1 MQKTRLVQFLQ
12 SLNQSEIKSFRDFLN
27 SPSFNKNKQIVNL
40 FELVIIYHPT
50 FVNNEL
56 NEENLFSKLFIDQ
69 KYDYFKMKN
78 LSSDL
83 LALGK
88 EFFAYLNFKKSKDSN
103 DIYVLKESK
112 ARNLDMIFE
121 NTYKQADKR
130 SLSTTFKDEN
140 YLYHRM
146 NLINELIGFNAPKNP
161 SINLHLMQDKLDL
174 FVDYSIIMLLK
185 FYNIM
190 LHDEVQ
196 FNHKYD
202 LKMFDFVMDYVKNNL
217 KQDNPT
223 MLVYYHIIQLEH
235 VKSDENFFRLNE
247 LRKKYKEELSAVDN
261 YMAFLHL
268 DSYCANAYNEFSRTD
283 LMYEQFL
290 LTKECDM
297 NLFPELG
304 KILYPD
310 FLYSVKIAARV
321 DEFDF
326 ALKYIEKYK
335 HNLTEE
341 KKNTLDFCHAYIA
354 YRQGRHDEALELLSK
369 TGFTNFIMKIQVRL
383 LLLQLTYEKQYFDQ
397 ALTMI
402 DSFRHYVSR
411 ENLLLEK
418 LKTTLLRFLTITGDM
433 IKHNTGVDK
442 NVKDAVHKIRFNIEN
457 LETNHFGIKL
467 WLEERAAEL
476 K

>member
-12 SLNQSEIKSFRDFLN
+12 SLNHAEIKGFRDFLN
-27 SPSFNKNKQIVNL
+27 SPSFNKNKQVIHL
-40 FELVIIYHPT
+40 FELIIIYHPA
-50 FVNNEL
+50 FANNEL
-56 NEENLFSKLFIDQ
+56 KEESLFSKIFTDE
-69 KYDYFKMKN
+69 KFDYFKMKN

-88 EFFAYLNFKKSKDSN
+88 EFLAFLNFKKNKDTSELY
-103 DIYVLKESK
+103 ILRESK
-112 ARNLDMIFE
+112 SRNLDLIFE

-130 SLSTTFKDEN
+130 NLKSAVRDEN
-140 YLYHRM
+140 FLYHRM

-161 SINLHLMQDKLDL
+161 SINLQLLQDKLDL
-174 FVDYSIIMLLK
+174 FADYSITMLLR
-185 FYNIM
+185 FYNVM

-202 LKMFDFVMDYVKNNL
+202 LKMFDVVMDYVQNNL
-217 KQDNPT
+217 KHDNPT
-223 MLVYYHIIQLEH
+223 KLVYYHIIKLEL
-235 VKSDENFFRLNE
+235 VKSDENFFKLNE
-247 LRKKYKEELSAVDN
+247 LRKKYKNELSAVDN
-261 YMAFLHL
+261 YMTFLRL

-283 LMYEQFL
+283 LMYEQYL

-321 DEFDF
+321 GEFDF
-326 ALKYIEKYK
+326 ALQYIEKYK
-335 HNLTEE
+335 HNLSEE

-354 YRQGRHDEALELLSK
+354 YKQGRLDEALELLSK

-383 LLLQLTYEKQYFDQ
+383 LLLQLSYERDYSDQ
-397 ALTMI
+397 ALAMI

-418 LKTTLLRFLTITGDM
+418 HKAILLRFLKITGDL
-433 IKHNTGVDK
+433 IKYKTGVIR
-442 NVKDAVHKIRFNIEN
+442 NVKDALHKIRFEIEN
-457 LETNHFGIKL
+457 LESNHFGVKH

-476 K
+476 N

>member
-27 SPSFNKNKQIVNL
+27 SPSFNKNKQIINL

-50 FVNNEL
+50 FANNEI
-56 NEENLFSKLFIDQ
+56 NEENLFSKIFTGQ

-88 EFFAYLNFKKSKDSN
+88 EYLAFMNFKKNKDTRELY
-103 DIYVLKESK
+103 ILKESK
-112 ARNLDMIFE
+112 SRNLDLIFE
-121 NTYKQADKR
+121 STYKLADKR
-130 SLSTTFKDEN
+130 SLITKFKDEN
-140 YLYHRM
+140 YLFHRM

-161 SINLHLMQDKLDL
+161 SINLQLMQDKLDV
-174 FVDYSIIMLLK
+174 FVDYSVIMLLR

-202 LKMFDFVMDYVKNNL
+202 LKLFDVVMDYVQNNL
-217 KQDNPT
+217 KHDNPT
-223 MLVYYHIIQLEH
+223 MLIYYHIIRLEL
-235 VKSDENFFRLNE
+235 VKSDENFFKLNE
-247 LRKKYKEELSAVDN
+247 LRKKFKNELGPVDN
-261 YMAFLHL
+261 YMTFLHL

-297 NLFPELG
+297 NQFPELG

-321 DEFDF
+321 DEFEY
-326 ALKYIEKYK
+326 ALQYIEKYN

-369 TGFTNFIMKIQVRL
+369 TTFTNFIMKIQVRL
-383 LLLQLTYEKQYFDQ
+383 LLLQLAYEKHYFDQ

-411 ENLLLEK
+411 ESLLLEK
-418 LKTTLLRFLTITGDM
+418 LKAILLRFLKITGDM
-433 IKHNTGVDK
+433 IKHNTGTVRK
-442 NVKDAVHKIRFNIEN
+442 VKDAVHKINFDVDN
-457 LETNHFGIKL
+457 LESNHFGIKL
-467 WLEERAAEL
+467 WLKERATEL